1 VLQTALDSEGFLG
14 VIEAG
19 ENEQVDIKEAEMTGA
34 FYISHST

>member
-14 VIEAG
+14 LTEAG
-19 ENEQVDIKEAEMTGA
+19 ENEQANIKEAEMARA